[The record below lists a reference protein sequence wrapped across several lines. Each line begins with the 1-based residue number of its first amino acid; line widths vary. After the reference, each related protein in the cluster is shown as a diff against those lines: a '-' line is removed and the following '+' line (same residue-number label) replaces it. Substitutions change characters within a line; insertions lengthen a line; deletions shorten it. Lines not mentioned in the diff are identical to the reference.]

1 MVGPPKFK
9 PLFPLSV
16 VIGTAVTAAEKG
28 GTLATHSTGCKA
40 GSEDALRERGHRG
53 LKAKEV
59 APRPVDSSSQC
70 ISKEV
75 DGGLLASVLKR
86 REYTN

>member
-16 VIGTAVTAAEKG
+16 VIGTAVTTAEKG
-28 GTLATHSTGCKA
+28 GTLATHSTGYKA

-59 APRPVDSSSQC
+59 APRPVDSVYLQR
-70 ISKEV
+70 
-75 DGGLLASVLKR
+75 G
-86 REYTN
+86 